1 MLNAES
7 RIKALEDKM
16 DNILRVGIVSS
27 IDPVAG
33 TARVA
38 FKDRSNLLS
47 YDLPVLVRNTVE
59 NKDYWMPDIDE
70 QVLCVFLPIGLEAGF
85 VIGGFYSKNVKPPAS
100 TENKQAIEFKDGT
113 RIEYDREE
121 HKLQID
127 VPEDSGE
134 VVINCAGSVTV
145 NSPKIDL
152 GEASDLQPSVLGDNM
167 AAAMAEL
174 ISQINASQ
182 VIGNL
187 GAPSSAI
194 QAVNP
199 VEVLDLLKNGNVYSE
214 KNRNQ

>member
-1 MLNAES
+1 MLDAES

-16 DNILRVGIVSS
+16 ANILRVGIVSS

-47 YDLPVLVRNTVE
+47 YDLPVLTKNTVD
-59 NKDYWMPDIDE
+59 NKDYWMPDINE

-85 VIGGFYSKNVKPPAS
+85 IIGGFYSKNVKPPAS
-100 TENKQAIEFKDGT
+100 TEDERAIEFKDGT
-113 RIEYDREE
+113 RISYYRES
-121 HKLQID
+121 HRLQID
-127 VPEDSGE
+127 IPEDSGE

-167 AAAMAEL
+167 AAAMEEL
-174 ISQINASQ
+174 ITQINASQ

-199 VEVLDLLKNGNVYSE
+199 VVVIDLLKNGNVYSE